1 MDYWSEDFDNSDW
14 RVNKLLETEVV
25 FDNNEVAAEM
35 HISLVRYEQE
45 TQIASLQVFSVTR
58 RSRSDSRHSLTY
70 WVSVSIDLSDMTLVS
85 DDTYWRLDWCYSS
98 N

>member
-14 RVNKLLETEVV
+14 RVNKFLETELV
-25 FDNNEVAAEM
+25 FDYNDYNEVAAEM

-45 TQIASLQVFSVTR
+45 IQIASLQVFS
-58 RSRSDSRHSLTY
+58 SRSDSRHSLTY

>member
-14 RVNKLLETEVV
+14 RVNKFLETELV
-25 FDNNEVAAEM
+25 FDYNDYNEVAAEM

-45 TQIASLQVFSVTR
+45 IQIASLQVFSVTR

-70 WVSVSIDLSDMTLVS
+70 WVREAIL
-85 DDTYWRLDWCYSS
+85 
-98 N
+98 

>member
-14 RVNKLLETEVV
+14 RVNKFLETELV
-25 FDNNEVAAEM
+25 FDCDEVAAEM

-45 TQIASLQVFSVTR
+45 IQIASLQVFS
-58 RSRSDSRHSLTY
+58 SRSDSRHSLTY